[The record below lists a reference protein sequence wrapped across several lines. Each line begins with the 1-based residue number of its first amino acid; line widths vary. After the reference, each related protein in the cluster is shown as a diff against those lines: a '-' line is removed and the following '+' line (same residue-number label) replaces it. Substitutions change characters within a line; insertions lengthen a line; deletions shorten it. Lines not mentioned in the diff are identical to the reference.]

1 MTEVEIF
8 AALTNSMIASG
19 LFVATATFLLW
30 VAFRGVLRIQDQGAT
45 TLQKVFSTLF
55 SLGIVYLNLFQ
66 WSFVQGNWQNAA
78 SSLSELGEISSRGQR
93 IIDFAGGTEVN
104 PSLIPAD
111 PIFAVWWLVVIIML
125 MAGIWM
131 KPQN

>member
-30 VAFRGVLRIQDQGAT
+30 VAFRGVLRIQDQGAS

-66 WSFVQGNWQNAA
+66 WSFVQGNWH
-78 SSLSELGEISSRGQR
+78 
-93 IIDFAGGTEVN
+93 
-104 PSLIPAD
+104 
-111 PIFAVWWLVVIIML
+111 
-125 MAGIWM
+125 
-131 KPQN
+131 

>member
-45 TLQKVFSTLF
+45 VFQKVLSTIF
-55 SLGIVYLNLFQ
+55 SLGIVFLNLQ
-66 WSFVQGNWQNAA
+66 TLAFVRVNFESTAFD
-78 SSLSELGEISSRGQR
+78 LSQLPELSDRAQR
-93 IIDFAGGTEVN
+93 FVEFVGAEEVTF
-104 PSLIPAD
+104 SLIPNN
-111 PIFAVWWLVVIIML
+111 PILFVWWIAVLVIL
-125 MAGIWM
+125 LGSTWL
-131 KPQN
+131 KPSD